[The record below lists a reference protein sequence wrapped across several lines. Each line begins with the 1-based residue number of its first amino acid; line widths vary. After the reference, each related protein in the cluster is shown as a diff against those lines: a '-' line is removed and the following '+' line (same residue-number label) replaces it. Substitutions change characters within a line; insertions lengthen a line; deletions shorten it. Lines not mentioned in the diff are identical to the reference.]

1 MKKLLLVLMTLMQVN
16 LFAWD
21 GEGTKESPYLIKNV
35 QDLISLSESAAA
47 GNYYDYATYFKVVAN
62 VLDFS
67 DIEKR
72 GNGSNFTPILDF
84 HGNFD
89 GNGCVIQH
97 MIIHEE
103 SNAGLFAKMSGYV
116 ENITID
122 NTCSITSDNGYAGS
136 IAGRSEMLYYKRI
149 DYYNGQCV
157 KNSII
162 NCVNYSPITGLQC
175 VGGIVGSGSVDSI
188 THCTNY
194 GIIKQTGNSGSGSG
208 GIVGGL
214 SLGIIEDNINH
225 GEVYGYKEVGGICGF
240 AALLGNYQHSQD
252 YVRTNEFTQEFNRNI
267 NTENVT
273 AEKELGGALIGY
285 SQGDTGGMY
294 GAGGEESQ
302 PAGADNYYYP
312 CVTVKSGSTLYTG
325 STARAV
331 HYVKYVGPGQ
341 KPYQKVLSDLKGF
354 KLNSYGGLWHSSLD
368 NKQYYSG
375 CLYDN
380 IKIGE
385 NSHAYYIT
393 IDDNQVQLH
402 DVSNEIIPGNQVI
415 LIEGDDFSYTTENS
429 TASMSDNILQIAEES
444 IETTQLNG
452 TIYIIDGDNARGILF
467 RKFTGELR
475 RGQVFFVADSD
486 KETFTLFEGNPSL
499 ITFTDP
505 VVKAICVEHW
515 DADGDGEL
523 SEAEAAAVETLDGVF
538 RYNQEITSF
547 DELRYFT
554 GLTEINGDF
563 HNCSKLTSIIIPDN
577 VTKITAVS
585 DYYWHLGAF
594 AWCYDLTSVTLGENV
609 EIIGNYS
616 FEGCYALSSVNI
628 PHSVRTIGY
637 QAFWNCEALATLT
650 IPSNVESIGD
660 MAFEHCSGLTSIVV
674 EEGNKNYDSR
684 DNCNALIETS
694 TNTLLLGSNN
704 SFVPNTVKNIAND
717 AFFGCRGLTS
727 LTIPK
732 SVVTI
737 GPHAFTWCSGLNS
750 IIVEEGNPTYDSRD
764 NCNALIKTAN
774 DSLISGSNNTIIPHG
789 VKKIAPYA
797 FTGRSGMTSLTIP
810 SSITSIGELA
820 FASCSGPNLLSIM
833 IEEGNTVYDSR
844 NNCNAIIETATNSL
858 IFGCK
863 NTIILDDIKVIGP
876 DAFRG
881 GSNIISVSI
890 PNSVRTIGERAFY
903 DCSGLTSVVI
913 GKSVQ
918 VIESAAFYG
927 CPNLQD
933 VYCYAENV
941 PDLRELYG
949 MNVFSLS
956 DIGNTT
962 LHVPAASI
970 DAYSA
975 DDTWKQFGNIVALE
989 DSDPKPTAIT
999 SVTQNTKVGQQYYSL
1014 DGKRIAAPQRGMNIV
1029 KMSDG
1034 TTRKVMVK

>member
-1 MKKLLLVLMTLMQVN
+1 MKKLLLVLMTLMQAN

-21 GEGTKESPYLIKNV
+21 GEGTKESPYLIKNA

-67 DIEKR
+67 GIEKKD
-72 GNGSNFTPILDF
+72 NGSNFTPIQDF

-97 MIIHEE
+97 MIVHEE
-103 SNAGLFAKMSGYV
+103 SNAGLFAKLSGYV

-122 NTCSITSDNGYAGS
+122 KTCSITSDNGYAGS

-162 NCVNYSPITGLQC
+162 NCVNYSPITGLKC

-188 THCTNY
+188 THCTNF
-194 GIIKQTGNSGSGSG
+194 GIIKQTGNSSSGSG

-302 PAGADNYYYP
+302 PTGADNYYYP

-341 KPYQKVLSDLKGF
+341 NPYQKVLSDLKGF

-402 DVSNEIIPGNQVI
+402 DVSNEIIPGNQVV
-415 LIEGDDFSYTTENS
+415 LIEGDDFSYTTESS
-429 TASMSDNILQIAEES
+429 TVSMSDNILQVAEEPV
-444 IETTQLNG
+444 ETTQMNG
-452 TIYIIDGDNARGILF
+452 TVYIIDGDNARGILF
-467 RKFTGELR
+467 RKFTGVLQ

-486 KETFTLFEGNPSL
+486 KETFTIFEGNPSL
-499 ITFTDP
+499 ITFADP
-505 VVKAICVEHW
+505 AVKAICVEHW
-515 DADGDGEL
+515 DTDGDGEL
-523 SEAEAAAVETLDGVF
+523 SEAEAAAVETLDGLF
-538 RYNQEITSF
+538 WNNQDITSF
-547 DELRYFT
+547 DELQYFT
-554 GLTEINGDF
+554 GLTAINGDF
-563 HNCSKLTSIIIPDN
+563 YGCSKLTTIIIPNN
-577 VTKITAVS
+577 VTGIYS
-585 DYYWHLGAF
+585 DSWAAAF
-594 AWCYDLTSVTLGENV
+594 EWCYDLTSVTLGNNV
-609 EIIGNYS
+609 KAIGTRSFNGCSSLNSINFPSGLKSIGPDAFNGCVALTSLIIP
-616 FEGCYALSSVNI
+616 SSVED
-628 PHSVRTIGY
+628 IGY
-637 QAFWNCEALATLT
+637 DAFKR
-650 IPSNVESIGD
+650 
-660 MAFEHCSGLTSIVV
+660 CSGLTSITV
-674 EEGNKNYDSR
+674 EEGNQYYDSR
-684 DNCNALIETS
+684 DNCNAIIRKS
-694 TNTLLLGSNN
+694 DNTLMVGSSN
-704 SFVPNTVKNIAND
+704 SIIPNTVKIIAND
-717 AFFGCRGLTS
+717 AFWGRKGLAS
-727 LTIPK
+727 LIIPK
-732 SVVTI
+732 SVTSI
-737 GPHAFTWCSGLNS
+737 GYGAFDWCGGLNS
-750 IIVEEGNPTYDSRD
+750 IIVEDGNPTYDSRN

-774 DSLISGSNNTIIPHG
+774 DSLVSGSNNATIPQS

-797 FTGRSGMTSLTIP
+797 FTGCSGLTSLTIP
-810 SSITSIGELA
+810 SGIMSIGEYA
-820 FASCSGPNLLSIM
+820 FSGCAGPNLLSIM
-833 IEEGNTVYDSR
+833 VEEGNTVYDSR
-844 NNCNAIIETATNSL
+844 NNCNAIIETATNTL
-858 IFGCK
+858 LYGCK
-863 NTIILDDIKVIGP
+863 NTVILDDVMVIGP
-876 DAFRG
+876 AAFRG
-881 GSNIISVSI
+881 CSEMTSIRI
-890 PNSVRTIGERAFY
+890 PNSVRSVEESAFY
-903 DCSGLTSVVI
+903 ECSGLSTVVI
-913 GKSVQ
+913 GKSVEM
-918 VIESAAFYG
+918 IGAMAFY

-933 VYCYAENV
+933 VYCYAESV
-941 PDLRELYG
+941 PNAWGQYG
-949 MNVFSLS
+949 NDAFRYSNIE
-956 DIGNTT
+956 DAT
-962 LHVPAASI
+962 LHVPASSI
-970 DAYSA
+970 DVYSA
-975 DDTWKQFGNIVALE
+975 NDIWKKFRSIVALV
-989 DSDPKPTAIT
+989 DSDPKPTGIT
-999 SVTQNTKVGQQYYSL
+999 NVNQNTKAAQQYYSL
-1014 DGKRIAAPQRGMNIV
+1014 DGKRLVTPQRGMNIV